1 MTAGD
6 TLSGMFRTLVFLL
19 LGAGLL
25 LLQACGSS
33 PQQEASVE
41 SKEPVPEIT
50 LNMPQADCNC
60 EEKTQHYTYLEKGFN
75 ALHAREYLDS
85 LQYFQRYQRIEK
97 SEVADVEARIAIA
110 YLGILP
116 DSPIFDSRAARDSY
130 RELRVGIQPEWEL
143 HEKILL
149 MQDSL
154 ETFLELQRQVAELEQ
169 DNAELRGELEKRET
183 AIKRLRD
190 LTLGREPE
198 QVE

>member
-1 MTAGD
+1 MQ
-6 TLSGMFRTLVFLL
+6 RTGTRSLL
-19 LGAGLL
+19 ALTLL

-33 PQQEASVE
+33 PVQEPSVE
-41 SKEPVPEIT
+41 STEPVPEIT
-50 LNMPQADCNC
+50 LNMPKSDCKC
-60 EEKTQHYTYLEKGFN
+60 EEDPQDYTFLEKGFN
-75 ALHAREYLDS
+75 ALHEREYLES

-97 SEVADVEARIAIA
+97 TPVADVEAKIAIA
-110 YLGILP
+110 YLSILP

-130 RELRVGIQPEWEL
+130 RELRRGIQPDWEL

-154 ETFLELQRQVAELEQ
+154 ETFLEIQRQLLELEQ
-169 DNAELRGELEKRET
+169 DNAELRNELEKRET

-198 QVE
+198 TAD